1 MRKSFL
7 TASITLFVAGVS
19 LEANATSLLDAYKD
33 AMQNDPQTL
42 KAKAQYD
49 ISRESEELAFS
60 RLLPTIA
67 FTGSYTIATSE
78 SERDFTPG
86 SVEDGGDGIA
96 NPEIFDTDSNT
107 LRYGFSLSQNIFKM
121 GDWYKLDAAEKRALQ
136 AQAGYDLTQQALIS
150 RVTQAYFNVLKAQ
163 DNLEFVRAEKK
174 AIERQLEQTKQRF
187 NVGLTAITDV
197 HEAQAKFDNSVATEI
212 RSSNDVEIAKESLRE
227 ITGKYYADFD
237 GLNTE
242 RFSATMPTPMKV
254 QQWVTKSENNNLEL
268 KSKELVVEAAK
279 YEIKE
284 AGAGHYPTLDLTAN
298 YGAAETNADLKASIG
313 TINADDPRALDSAS
327 IALNLTVPIYSGG
340 ATSAA
345 VRQAQANYVLAS
357 EDRELTHRS
366 VVRQVRSSFADVVA
380 LVSSLKALEQSVVS
394 AESALKATQAGFEVG
409 TRTIVDVLN
418 STQNLYRAKSTLSS
432 TRYDYILA
440 MMTLKQSSGSL
451 SASDIEAVNSGL
463 STN

>member
-7 TASITLFVAGVS
+7 TASIALLVAGISVQ
-19 LEANATSLLDAYKD
+19 ANATSLLDAYKD

-49 ISRESEELAFS
+49 VSRESEKIAFAN
-60 RLLPTIA
+60 LLPSIS
-67 FTGSYTIATSE
+67 FTSSYTLANRE
-78 SERDFTPG
+78 LY
-86 SVEDGGDGIA
+86 GDLNGA
-96 NPEIFDTDSNT
+96 LPADETYDRESNT
-107 LRYGFSLSQNIFKM
+107 FNYGLSLSQSIFRM
-121 GDWYKLDAAEKRALQ
+121 DTWHNLDAAEKRALN
-136 AQAGYDLTQQALIS
+136 AQAGYDLAQQALIS

-197 HEAQAKFDNSVATEI
+197 HEAQANYDNSVATEI
-212 RSSNDVEIAKESLRE
+212 RNSNDVEIAKESLRE

-237 GLNTE
+237 SLSTE
-242 RFSATMPTPMKV
+242 RFEATMPQPMKV

-268 KSKELVVEAAK
+268 KSKELLVEAAK
-279 YEIKE
+279 FDIKQ
-284 AGAGHYPTLDLTAN
+284 ARAGHYPTLTLEASYGSSDDDVDVKTSAFNVNTNDPALNN
-298 YGAAETNADLKASIG
+298 YSIG
-313 TINADDPRALDSAS
+313 
-327 IALNLTVPIYSGG
+327 LNLNVPLYSGG
-340 ATSAA
+340 ATTAA
-345 VRQAQANYVLAS
+345 VKQAQANYVFAS
-357 EDRELTHRS
+357 EDREATHRS
-366 VVRQVRSSFADVVA
+366 VMRQVRSSYADVVA
-380 LVSSLKALEQSVVS
+380 LVSTLKALEQSVVS

-418 STQNLYRAKSTLSS
+418 STQNLYRAKSNLSS

-451 SASDIEAVNSGL
+451 TAQDIEAVNSGL
-463 STN
+463 ASN